1 MGRSVLRRS
10 IELGV
15 VAVALI
21 ALVWLTP
28 ERFRFLMLAIGGV
41 LVLLAAAVLVVPPWL
56 LARDVG
62 AAVPPDQRAN
72 AINSVRSTMVQGI
85 VGLAALGGIFV
96 AWQQL
101 QTDRDLTREGQVT
114 DRYTGAIDQL
124 GHKNV
129 DVRLGGIY
137 ALARIAKDS
146 PPDRVTV
153 AEVLTAFIR
162 GHAPWPPR
170 LPGQPPAD
178 TFPPD
183 KLPLLQSRAPDV
195 QAALTVLS
203 RDRRSDD
210 QPLDL
215 NGTDLRR
222 AQLVGA
228 HLERTDFSGAHME
241 GAQLDDA
248 HLERAILVGANLTLA
263 HLSHAHLERAIL
275 VGANLKAVEFY
286 GAHLG
291 AFLSGANL
299 EWAGLAST
307 NLEGADL
314 SDTRLKE
321 ALLTGANLEK
331 ARLDKARLKGA
342 WADETTRW
350 PAGFDWRRAG
360 VRQVR

>member
-1 MGRSVLRRS
+1 
-10 IELGV
+10 
-15 VAVALI
+15 
-21 ALVWLTP
+21 LTP

-248 HLERAILVGANLTLA
+248 HLERAILVGANL
-263 HLSHAHLERAIL
+263 
-275 VGANLKAVEFY
+275 KAVEFY